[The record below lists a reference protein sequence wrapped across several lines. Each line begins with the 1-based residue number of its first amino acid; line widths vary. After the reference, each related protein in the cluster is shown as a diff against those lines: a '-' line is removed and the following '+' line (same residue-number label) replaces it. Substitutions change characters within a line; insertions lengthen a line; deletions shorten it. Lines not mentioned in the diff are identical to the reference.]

1 LAVTQSELKG
11 EVRLKAAIID
21 RLFDR
26 AHIDDDAVLIS
37 EMTVAN
43 WSRRADVV
51 LANGSLWA
59 FEVKSELD
67 SLSRLPG
74 QLDTFTANFEK
85 VCVVCAPRF
94 ETGARALLPEG
105 VGLWVADEDGS
116 LRERVRPRYTRL
128 TKTAAVGLMKANE
141 LRALL
146 SCNGF
151 TGVADLPRSGLV
163 ELAMQLPAS
172 DLASAARDAVK
183 RRHRSRHDAFVK
195 HREDQGTV
203 GSMWML
209 RREERS
215 RGTYLPPATL
225 TAPAAA
231 NVAIPKGHP
240 LLVQAPGGPVLRRL
254 VSA

>member
-1 LAVTQSELKG
+1 MEHGEFRG

-67 SLSRLPG
+67 SLTRLPG
-74 QLDTFTANFEK
+74 QLDAFTTHFEK

-105 VGLWVADEDGS
+105 VGLWVAEDDGS

-151 TGVADLPRSGLV
+151 TGIAAVARSGLV

-183 RRHRSRHDAFVK
+183 RRHRPRHDAFVK
-195 HREDQGTV
+195 HRENLGTM

-209 RREERS
+209 RREDR
-215 RGTYLPPATL
+215 P
-225 TAPAAA
+225 TAVLAQTAGPAAT
-231 NVAIPKGHP
+231 VLSDMAIPAAHP
-240 LLVQAPGGPVLRRL
+240 LLVNAPGGPVLKRQ
-254 VSA
+254 VAA

>member
-1 LAVTQSELKG
+1 MTQSEFRG

-67 SLSRLPG
+67 SLTRLPG
-74 QLDTFTANFEK
+74 QLDAFTTHFEK

-105 VGLWVADEDGS
+105 VGLWVAEDDGS

-128 TKTAAVGLMKANE
+128 TKTASVGLMKANE

-151 TGVADLPRSGLV
+151 TGIADVPRSGLV
-163 ELAMQLPAS
+163 ELAMQLPAN

-183 RRHRSRHDAFVK
+183 RRHRPRHDAFVR
-195 HREDQGTV
+195 HRENLGTM

-209 RREERS
+209 RREDR
-215 RGTYLPPATL
+215 PAVAQAQRDET
-225 TAPAAA
+225 PAAILPD
-231 NVAIPKGHP
+231 VAIPAAHP
-240 LLVQAPGGPVLRRL
+240 LLVHAPGGPVLKRL
-254 VSA
+254 VAA

>member
-1 LAVTQSELKG
+1 MTQSEFRG

-51 LANGSLWA
+51 LANGCLWA

-67 SLSRLPG
+67 SLSRLSG
-74 QLDTFTANFEK
+74 QLDAFTTHFEK
-85 VCVVCAPRF
+85 VCVVCAPCF

-105 VGLWVADEDGS
+105 VGLWVVEGDGIP
-116 LRERVRPRYTRL
+116 RERVRPRYTRL

-146 SCNGF
+146 TCNGF
-151 TGVADLPRSGLV
+151 KGVSDVPRSRLV
-163 ELAMQLPAS
+163 ELAMQLPTG

-183 RRHRSRHDAFVK
+183 RRHRPRHDMFVK
-195 HREDQGTV
+195 HRENLGTMD
-203 GSMWML
+203 SMWML
-209 RREERS
+209 K
-215 RGTYLPPATL
+215 RGDRPLVTTAQTVETQDALLPVSIP
-225 TAPAAA
+225 TA
-231 NVAIPKGHP
+231 HP
-240 LLVQAPGGPVLRRL
+240 LLVHAPGGPVLKRL
-254 VSA
+254 VAA

>member
-1 LAVTQSELKG
+1 MTQSEIRG

-51 LANGSLWA
+51 LANGALWA

-67 SLSRLPG
+67 SLTRLPG
-74 QLDTFTANFEK
+74 QLDAFTTHFEK

-105 VGLWVADEDGS
+105 VGLWVAQDDGR
-116 LRERVRPRYTRL
+116 LRERVRPRYARL

-151 TGVADLPRSGLV
+151 TGIADLPRSGLV
-163 ELAMQLPAS
+163 ERAMQLPAS

-183 RRHRSRHDAFVK
+183 RRHRPRHDAFVK
-195 HREDQGTV
+195 HRENFGTT

-209 RREERS
+209 RREDRPVATQAQAVETS
-215 RGTYLPPATL
+215 AATL
-225 TAPAAA
+225 PEVTIPAA
-231 NVAIPKGHP
+231 HP
-240 LLVQAPGGPVLRRL
+240 LLVTAPGGPVLKRQ
-254 VSA
+254 VAA

>member
-1 LAVTQSELKG
+1 MTQNDFRG
-11 EVRLKAAIID
+11 EVRLKAAVID

-37 EMTVAN
+37 EMTIAN

-67 SLSRLPG
+67 SLTRLPG
-74 QLDTFTANFEK
+74 QLDAFTAHFEK

-94 ETGARALLPEG
+94 EKGAKALIPEG
-105 VGLWVADEDGS
+105 VGLWVAEDDGN

-128 TKTAAVGLMKANE
+128 TKKAAVGLMKANE
-141 LRALL
+141 LRSLL

-151 TGVADLPRSGLV
+151 TGITDVPRSGLV
-163 ELAMQLPAS
+163 ELALQLPGS

-183 RRHRSRHDAFVK
+183 RRHRPRHNAFVK
-195 HREDQGTV
+195 HRGALGTL

-209 RREERS
+209 RRDDRPMMA
-215 RGTYLPPATL
+215 RAQ
-225 TAPAAA
+225 PAATPA
-231 NVAIPKGHP
+231 AILPDISVPAAHP
-240 LLVQAPGGPVLRRL
+240 LLVHAPGGPVLKRL
-254 VSA
+254 VAA

>member
-1 LAVTQSELKG
+1 MTQSEFRG

-67 SLSRLPG
+67 SLTRLPG
-74 QLDTFTANFEK
+74 QLDAFTTHFEK

-105 VGLWVADEDGS
+105 VGLWVAEDDGT

-128 TKTAAVGLMKANE
+128 TKMAAVGLMKANE
-141 LRALL
+141 LRRGSHKAGRRMTSTL
-146 SCNGF
+146 
-151 TGVADLPRSGLV
+151 VSGGL
-163 ELAMQLPAS
+163 
-172 DLASAARDAVK
+172 
-183 RRHRSRHDAFVK
+183 RSRTA
-195 HREDQGTV
+195 
-203 GSMWML
+203 
-209 RREERS
+209 
-215 RGTYLPPATL
+215 RGAGWAPRAPGITPPARSVGASIHQ
-225 TAPAAA
+225 TA
-231 NVAIPKGHP
+231 GS
-240 LLVQAPGGPVLRRL
+240 GDWC
-254 VSA
+254 

>member
-1 LAVTQSELKG
+1 MTQSEFRG

-51 LANGSLWA
+51 LANGCLWA

-74 QLDTFTANFEK
+74 QLDTFTTHFEK

-94 ETGARALLPEG
+94 EVGARALLPEG
-105 VGLWVADEDGS
+105 VGLWVVEDDGI

-128 TKTAAVGLMKANE
+128 TKTAAVGLMKVNE

-151 TGVADLPRSGLV
+151 KGVADVPRSRLV
-163 ELAMQLPAS
+163 ELAMQLPT
-172 DLASAARDAVK
+172 DGLANAARDAVK
-183 RRHRSRHDAFVK
+183 RRHRSRHNVFVK
-195 HREDQGTV
+195 HREKLGTMD
-203 GSMWML
+203 SMWML
-209 RREERS
+209 K
-215 RGTYLPPATL
+215 RGDPPSIAQAQTVDTQADILP
-225 TAPAAA
+225 
-231 NVAIPKGHP
+231 VAIPNAHP
-240 LLVQAPGGPVLRRL
+240 LLVHAPGGPVLKRL

>member
-1 LAVTQSELKG
+1 MTQSELRG

-51 LANGSLWA
+51 LANGALWA

-67 SLSRLPG
+67 SLTRLPG
-74 QLDTFTANFEK
+74 QLDAFTAHFEK

-94 ETGARALLPEG
+94 EIGARALLPEG
-105 VGLWVADEDGS
+105 VGLWVAEDDGS

-146 SCNGF
+146 SCSGF
-151 TGVADLPRSGLV
+151 TGIADAPRSSLV

-172 DLASAARDAVK
+172 DLASAARAAVK
-183 RRHRSRHDAFVK
+183 RRHRPRHDAFVK
-195 HREDQGTV
+195 HRENLGTM

-209 RREERS
+209 RREDRPAVARTEPAV
-215 RGTYLPPATL
+215 TPPAPL
-225 TAPAAA
+225 PE
-231 NVAIPKGHP
+231 VAIPAAHP
-240 LLVQAPGGPVLRRL
+240 LLVNAPGGPVLKRL
-254 VSA
+254 VAA